1 MNHKTA
7 ASFLGMSR
15 TKLYE
20 TERDDPGFPQRIT
33 VGKKKYFRTA
43 ELQEF
48 INNKQPD
55 TTAKPTLAEKV
66 KTALNVDRTYVLN
79 SVKT

>member
-48 INNKQPD
+48 ISQHSLK
-55 TTAKPTLAEKV
+55 
-66 KTALNVDRTYVLN
+66 R
-79 SVKT
+79 